1 MIILQVAGR
10 NFQALDGSLPR
21 EGWLARLAAP
31 LLLSPNK
38 KTGAPAGMERYPGR
52 RIAQCAIL
60 TESVPSMAVV
70 LSIRRPFSI
79 PMVSPFWKFVF
90 WV

>member
-31 LLLSPNK
+31 LLLVPNK

-60 TESVPSMAVV
+60 TESVPRMVV

-79 PMVSPFWKFVF
+79 PMVSLFWKFVF
-90 WV
+90 